1 LIEVKVEEVTNAS
14 LRFNIDFT
22 MKLDLSDFQISSSHS
37 QFEIHKFPTKVKAL
51 YRDED
56 HYHSLLQDQ
65 VHDMRKQQT
74 MLYASNSYS
83 VLIIF
88 QAMDAAG
95 KDGAIK
101 HVMSGINP
109 QGCQVYSF
117 KHPSQKELQHD
128 FLWRTTQC
136 LPERGQI
143 GIFNRSYYEEV
154 LIAKV
159 HPHILE
165 AEGVPHNDKNAK
177 DIWGKRY
184 ESIVDFE
191 KHLDRNGTKV
201 IKIFLHLSKAEQKK
215 RFLARIDDTSK
226 NWKFSDSDIVDR
238 RFWNQYMSAYQD
250 CINQTSR
257 KDSPWHIVPADDKFN
272 ARLIIS
278 EIVLETMKSLKVK
291 FPKIDAARA
300 KQLKKI
306 RRDLLNTKD

>member
-1 LIEVKVEEVTNAS
+1 MEINLSPFQVSEKNS
-14 LRFNIDFT
+14 RFDI
-22 MKLDLSDFQISSSHS
+22 Q
-37 QFEIHKFPTKVKAL
+37 KFPTKIDPL
-51 YRDED
+51 YVDED
-56 HYHSLLQDQ
+56 QYHSLLKGQI
-65 VHDMRKQQT
+65 HDMRKQQS

-136 LPERGQI
+136 LPERGRI

-177 DIWGKRY
+177 NIWGKRY

-191 KHLDRNGTKV
+191 KHLDRNGTKI
-201 IKIFLHLSKAEQKK
+201 IKIFLHLSKEEQKN
-215 RFLARIDDTSK
+215 RFLARIDDKSK
-226 NWKFSDSDIVDR
+226 NWKFSDSDITDR
-238 RFWNQYMSAYQD
+238 RFWNQYMTAYQD
-250 CINQTSR
+250 CIRHTSQ
-257 KDSPWHIVPADDKFN
+257 KNSPWHIVPADDKFN

-278 EIVLETMKSLKVK
+278 EIVLETLKSLKMK
-291 FPKIDAARA
+291 YPSIDAKRM
-300 KQLKKI
+300 KELKKI
-306 RRDLLNTKD
+306 RKKLLKSGE